1 MGAESRH
8 RAERWAQFT
17 YASFDDGTAPGG
29 WQVKE
34 TVGELTTIELDALRS
49 RIVTAFGAVDPLPQ
63 FPTPA
68 QVDGFARRF
77 TYAPTGIGS
86 SWAYWHAAQAGSDG
100 TGRPGNVFS
109 HVVLDRLPM
118 SATPTIRPA
127 LAWRSDW
134 LAPFGQQQVV
144 TSTAGGNPVLG
155 EGTVGPGAV
164 VAFLSDPSTW
174 RIGVFAVLLDAVRD
188 ALSGGPTVVLATDAP
203 ETSALWAAAVSL
215 FMSAGTSRGFAFS
228 LFERATDLDGAMS
241 RGLHL
246 VAVPRSDVDAIG
258 DRRDLVLI
266 DDQAEPSLGDP
277 GGSPH
282 ELSTGTTVPASNW
295 SVLAQ
300 VALADSGLALGALR
314 AVDEVADAVG
324 DVGLAP
330 EWPLAMVVA
339 AQGEALGNG
348 ELVDAADE
356 AALVL
361 AEHSPARLSDQPE
374 LWAATAARLRGR
386 FGTTTAEAFAQADA
400 ADGGA
405 LLLPRLAA
413 RAYVERALEDRSWLA
428 RTGPVPI
435 PAAARD
441 AADASLRQ
449 RADAVLVEWLERLSS
464 APPAAGE
471 PLVSAAVEVLH
482 LLDLMDGVGLPLV
495 EENVLSPAER
505 IMETLVAPV
514 LVGGEGHG
522 LVERTGPVGP
532 GVRALARDVTASM
545 PEVQHRVVGN
555 VLIGPVLA
563 WLFSGSDPVAPRA
576 DGLLAPLDRERVIS
590 ACRSGNATA
599 VEGVRH
605 LAFVDVVR
613 ADRSQPRTSLNVG
626 LTRAHEALVQGAAW
640 TPEQVTETWR
650 FQVAVPDWVVA
661 RALGAARDSAGL
673 DELVG
678 LPLPEQLVRAAPL
691 GRVRA
696 ATQQLIRISRETVA
710 AADGPATRQV
720 DEILSALASSGP
732 AADDLDPIPE
742 IADPI
747 VAAVAIRAVSSV
759 VPVNDVASTVAEN
772 LAIGASAAGVRSVLD
787 AVVAEGVLP
796 GADIGR
802 LLELFLRVE
811 SELVEPVPLGNSLWN
826 VSRLRLGGPAGR
838 SVARVLAETL
848 FDARPADVPDAVERA
863 ARLADELTLPDPTTT
878 RTQQGDETA
887 RRLFARWL
895 GDAQPTKTRS
905 GLLGRF
911 GRNEVN

>member
-1 MGAESRH
+1 MVVESH
-8 RAERWAQFT
+8 NGVERWAQFT

-49 RIVTAFGAVDPLPQ
+49 RVVTAFGAIDPLPQ
-63 FPTPA
+63 FPSPT

-118 SATPTIRPA
+118 SATPMLRPA
-127 LAWRSDW
+127 LAWRSNW

-144 TSTAGGNPVLG
+144 TSTAGGNPVLD
-155 EGTVGPGAV
+155 EGAVGPEAV

-188 ALSGGPTVVLATDAP
+188 ALSGGPTVVLVTDVP

-215 FMSAGTSRGFAFS
+215 FMSAGASRRFAFS

-246 VAVPRSDVDAIG
+246 VAVPRSDADAIG
-258 DRRDLVLI
+258 ERRDVVLI
-266 DDQAEPSLGDP
+266 DDRAEPSLGDP

-282 ELSTGTTVPASNW
+282 QLSTGTTVPASNW

-300 VALADSGLALGALR
+300 VALADAGLALRTLR
-314 AVDEVADAVG
+314 AVDEVAETVG
-324 DVGLAP
+324 DVELVP

-348 ELVDAADE
+348 ELIDAADE

-361 AEHSPARLSDQPE
+361 AEHSPARLSDHPE
-374 LWAATAARLRGR
+374 MWAATVAMLSGR
-386 FGTTTAEAFAQADA
+386 FGTTTEEAFAQADTVEGDA
-400 ADGGA
+400 P
-405 LLLPRLAA
+405 LLRRLAA
-413 RAYVERALEDRSWLA
+413 RAYVERALDDRSWLA

-441 AADASLRQ
+441 AADDSLRQ
-449 RADAVLVEWLERLSS
+449 RADAVLVEWLERCRS

-495 EENVLSPAER
+495 DANVLSPAER
-505 IMETLVAPV
+505 IMETLVGPV

-555 VLIGPVLA
+555 VLIGPVLT
-563 WLFSGSDPVAPRA
+563 WLYSGSDPVVPRA

-590 ACRSGNATA
+590 ACRSGEAAA
-599 VEGVRH
+599 VAGLRH
-605 LAFVDVVR
+605 LAFVDVER
-613 ADRSQPRTSLNVG
+613 ADRSQPSRSLNIG
-626 LTRAHEALVQGAAW
+626 LTRAHEALVQSPVW
-640 TPEQVTETWR
+640 TPEQVTEAWR
-650 FQVAVPDWVVA
+650 FQVAVPDRVVA

-678 LPLPEQLVRAAPL
+678 LPLPEQLARAAPL

-696 ATQQLIRISRETVA
+696 ATQQLVRISRESAA
-710 AADGPATRQV
+710 AADGAASRQV

-747 VAAVAIRAVSSV
+747 IAAVAIRVVSSV
-759 VPVNDVASTVAEN
+759 MPVSRVAIVVAEK
-772 LAIGASAAGVRSVLD
+772 LASGANDAGVRSVLD
-787 AVVAEGVLP
+787 AVIAEGVLP
-796 GADIGR
+796 GADISR

-811 SELVEPVPLGNSLWN
+811 SEQVEAAPPGNPLRD
-826 VSRLRLGGPAGR
+826 VSRLRLGGPAGS
-838 SVARVLAETL
+838 SVARVLAEAV
-848 FDARPADVPDAVERA
+848 FDARPADVPDAAEQA
-863 ARLADELTLPDPTTT
+863 ARLADELPLRDSTTT
-878 RTQQGDETA
+878 RTQHGDEIA

-895 GDAQPTKTRS
+895 GDEQPTKTRS